1 MRILDRISYKYIRPK
16 NNSTSNTKENANNS
30 FIYETIPIN
39 TNQSKEAP
47 PNGLIIYK
55 VMLGHIFLKNPTF
68 KTHFLFSRSGVLSG
82 FLSSGFSQKT
92 RFY

>member
-16 NNSTSNTKENANNS
+16 NNSTLNTKENANNS

-55 VMLGHIFLKNPTF
+55 VQYDHNFPQIPLL
-68 KTHFLFSRSGVLSG
+68 KTHLKISL
-82 FLSSGFSQKT
+82 LI
-92 RFY
+92 

>member
-16 NNSTSNTKENANNS
+16 NNSTLNTKENANNS

-55 VMLGHIFLKNPTF
+55 V
-68 KTHFLFSRSGVLSG
+68 
-82 FLSSGFSQKT
+82 Q
-92 RFY
+92 